1 MNNNGCVIDKF
12 EQFSRL
18 KDRIFAG
25 DNSACFTER
34 EAILRRMVQIN
45 SSYTDIFVTM
55 LNEVSTPIE
64 DEDFFLGR
72 VVEGVLP
79 DNEIRNTKYYT
90 NGHMTLDWSSL
101 LSKGLAGIVKDA
113 KITADNLGTNQAREF
128 ADNSEQFRK
137 AIAEYAQRYAMEA
150 DKRAK
155 NSDDNDAKLRFSRTA
170 SALRQVPNNPST
182 DLFSALQSIWIIH
195 LITSCYIGA
204 RDFAFGRMDQYLLP
218 YYQHDIDTGALT
230 REEAKKLLSHFFIK
244 TNEITG
250 TSAFNY
256 KAKPIPSVSSKQY
269 LILGGRDIN
278 GNSAFNDLSQLILE
292 AAIDVQ
298 LPEPVLSIRLDANH
312 DDAIFKMIA
321 EATQILQSQIHF
333 FNDDVII
340 PSLLK
345 SGGAKDDAANYTMVG
360 CCRADIGGFMDDGMM
375 LSYQYHNVA
384 NWMLTA
390 LNSGRNPITQ
400 ESLIAD
406 ILPASEIKTFT
417 ELLNNFKISISYFLT
432 NSVKQAEAQLLNQEA
447 TDTGFRFES
456 MLLNDCVKRGLSYQ
470 AGGTRYR
477 PQGHFF
483 GGIATVANSL
493 MAIKHLVFDDKKYEL
508 CEYLDIVKNDF
519 VGHEQLHKEVCAH
532 IPKYGNDID
541 DVDNIAKEI
550 GIIIHDTLDSIKL
563 SPNHI
568 MMSAFYSLDSHH
580 AWGRDLP
587 TTPDGRIAG
596 EPISENQ
603 SPTYGTDVKGIT
615 AVLKSVAKLPHSR
628 TTMGGLNIKFGGK
641 ISSEQLAA
649 LLKTYFI
656 LGGIHLGCTF
666 ITKDTLLSAQENPK
680 EYRNLCVRMYGFS
693 EYFIALS
700 KEEQQEL
707 IERTEL

>member
-1 MNNNGCVIDKF
+1 MYNNDCFIDKF

-18 KDRIFAG
+18 KDKIFSG
-25 DNSACFTER
+25 DNSACFIER
-34 EAILRRMVQIN
+34 EAILRRMVQEN
-45 SSYTDIFVTM
+45 SSYTETFVTI

-64 DEDFFLGR
+64 DDDFFLGR

-79 DNEIRNTKYYT
+79 DKELHNTKYYT
-90 NGHMTLDWSSL
+90 NGHMTLDWPTL
-101 LSKGLAGIVKDA
+101 LSKGLAGIVKETH
-113 KITADNLGTNQAREF
+113 ITADNLGTTQAREF
-128 ADNSEQFRK
+128 AENSERFRK
-137 AIAEYAQRYAMEA
+137 AITDYAQRYAVEA
-150 DKRAK
+150 EKHAE
-155 NSDDNDAKLRFSRTA
+155 NSCDNDAKLRFSKAANT
-170 SALRQVPNNPST
+170 LLQIPNNPAT

-195 LITSCYIGA
+195 MITSCYIGA
-204 RDFAFGRMDQYLLP
+204 RDFAFGRMDQYLLL
-218 YYQHDIDTGALT
+218 YYQHDIDNGVLT
-230 REEAKKLLSHFFIK
+230 REDAKKLFSHFFIK

-278 GNSAFNDLSQLILE
+278 GKSAFNDLSQLILE
-292 AAIDVQ
+292 AAIDIQ
-298 LPEPVLSIRLDANH
+298 LPEPVLSIRLDSNH
-312 DDAIFKMIA
+312 DDEIFKMIA

-345 SGGAKDDAANYTMVG
+345 SGVAKDDAANYTMVG

-375 LSYQYHNVA
+375 LSYQYHNVTS
-384 NWMLTA
+384 WMLTA
-390 LNSGRNPITQ
+390 FNSECH
-400 ESLIAD
+400 ESLIANMT
-406 ILPASEIKTFT
+406 PTSEIKTFA
-417 ELLNNFKISISYFLT
+417 ELLNNFKISMRYFLT
-432 NSVKQAEAQLLNQEA
+432 KSVNDAEAQLLNQEV

-493 MAIKHLVFDDKKYEL
+493 MAIKHLVFDEKKYDL
-508 CEYLDIVKNDF
+508 NEYLDIVKRNFAGD
-519 VGHEQLHKEVCAH
+519 EQLHEEVCAH

-541 DVDNIAKEI
+541 EVDNIAKEI
-550 GIIIHDTLDSIKL
+550 GIIIHDILDSLKL
-563 SPNHI
+563 SSNHI

-596 EPISENQ
+596 EPVSENQ
-603 SPTYGTDVKGIT
+603 SPTYGTDLKGIT
-615 AVLKSVAKLPHSR
+615 AVLKSVAKLPHYR

-641 ISSEQLAA
+641 ISSGQLAA

-666 ITKDTLLSAQENPK
+666 ITKNTLLSAQKNPK